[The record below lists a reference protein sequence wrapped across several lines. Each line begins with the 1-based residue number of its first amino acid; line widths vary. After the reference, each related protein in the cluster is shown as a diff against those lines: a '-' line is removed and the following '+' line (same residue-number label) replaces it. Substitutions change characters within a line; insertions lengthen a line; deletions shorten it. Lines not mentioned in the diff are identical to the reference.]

1 MQEFGAKERA
11 QAHEASHALK
21 LKNESLT
28 LANQNLH
35 VQVARLSEAVARM
48 EKESSEQ
55 RRTSEGL
62 IGRLQAQL
70 LDSESSRKQSVDELK
85 QRLEEAYRLHEVSE
99 ARTAELSASQDVLSS
114 KWREENKHVRAHL
127 SKLLTEEKAVSGGL
141 HKRVADLEARCQ
153 QLVRERDQ
161 AMSFETAYEQTKKSS
176 EQSAAELGQR
186 VQLLSAEL
194 SAYAAREPEHMLA
207 AKTMQG
213 KVSAEHTLASRVEG
227 VAAVAWWNFD
237 SGSRG
242 SHGVCLCCLCACM
255 CTVGSCGDRSETSDA
270 PVRSRDQKGAFHRI
284 HVAATACSPAAT
296 TTDDQQ
302 RQHGQEQQRG
312 RQLCTHPF
320 RTVVVATLVQ
330 IQRVNRSHC
339 VFVFF
344 VPQHSNNA
352 CVSFQSNS
360 WWNTT

>member
-1 MQEFGAKERA
+1 MQAELLGLKSSLSSAQSQVAELQQNSEAHLAKLRRAEAELGRMQEFGAKERA
-11 QAHEASHALK
+11 QAHEAAHALK

-127 SKLLTEEKAVSGGL
+127 SKLLTEEKAVSAGL
-141 HKRVADLEARCQ
+141 HKRLADLEARCQ

-161 AMSFETAYEQTKKSS
+161 AMSFETAYEQTKKSAES
-176 EQSAAELGQR
+176 TAAELGQR

-194 SAYAAREPEHMLA
+194 SAYAAREPEYMLA

-213 KVSAEHTLASRVEG
+213 KVSAEHTLASCAWFGGSRLG
-227 VAAVAWWNFD
+227 WWNV
-237 SGSRG
+237 RLRIERLTRC
-242 SHGVCLCCLCACM
+242 V
-255 CTVGSCGDRSETSDA
+255 
-270 PVRSRDQKGAFHRI
+270 PVLFVRM
-284 HVAATACSPAAT
+284 HVY
-296 TTDDQQ
+296 
-302 RQHGQEQQRG
+302 
-312 RQLCTHPF
+312 
-320 RTVVVATLVQ
+320 
-330 IQRVNRSHC
+330 
-339 VFVFF
+339 
-344 VPQHSNNA
+344 
-352 CVSFQSNS
+352 S
-360 WWNTT
+360 WIVRKSK